1 MQLWLGIVAGL
12 IWIPRWRDCL
22 VGASKYFAFFLM
34 ITGGLVVLGKVWE
47 PFIHNDRFAFYIWR
61 DFALMGVSTVL
72 PLVVLCPYGD
82 RLRNMCAWLGVCA
95 FLLASYA
102 LTHNGVG
109 PGSWVFD
116 ENDVCFVLVML
127 LPFPLLLWRHMRNVL
142 VRILLLSSAWITFGG
157 IVSTNSRGGFV
168 GLLCGFALLF
178 YRSRHKG
185 RLVLFAF
192 FLGILGL
199 FLVPSEYWL
208 EMSSISDVSSGTAQ
222 KRRDYWF
229 AAIQL
234 WLYPPH
240 ILAGVGIGNSANRL
254 GEMVGEATFYGRAVH
269 SMYFQLLPELGL
281 VGIVFFVL
289 MIGGALRGNFR
300 GEKLNQRILALLSMV
315 DEDSVDESR
324 RHSLALIGK
333 ECLFV
338 ERAFLAAN
346 VSWFGLLGAGAFI
359 SVLYYPPMWILIGV
373 SVAIQ
378 VYAENLA
385 RLFQD
390 LMDEDGEEPK
400 NSNVVERSW
409 E

>member
-1 MQLWLGIVAGL
+1 
-12 IWIPRWRDCL
+12 
-22 VGASKYFAFFLM
+22 
-34 ITGGLVVLGKVWE
+34 
-47 PFIHNDRFAFYIWR
+47 
-61 DFALMGVSTVL
+61 
-72 PLVVLCPYGD
+72 
-82 RLRNMCAWLGVCA
+82 
-95 FLLASYA
+95 
-102 LTHNGVG
+102 
-109 PGSWVFD
+109 
-116 ENDVCFVLVML
+116 
-127 LPFPLLLWRHMRNVL
+127 
-142 VRILLLSSAWITFGG
+142 
-157 IVSTNSRGGFV
+157 
-168 GLLCGFALLF
+168 
-178 YRSRHKG
+178 
-185 RLVLFAF
+185 
-192 FLGILGL
+192 
-199 FLVPSEYWL
+199 
-208 EMSSISDVSSGTAQ
+208 
-222 KRRDYWF
+222 
-229 AAIQL
+229 
-234 WLYPPH
+234 
-240 ILAGVGIGNSANRL
+240 
-254 GEMVGEATFYGRAVH
+254 MVGEATFYGRAVH